1 MTAPEPFEAAQR
13 VIDDLDLRALA
24 SKVLSEA
31 TRLALRHA
39 KRSGKRDVD
48 QARIDDLL
56 ARFLGEL
63 ERARGKRT

>member
-1 MTAPEPFEAAQR
+1 MEFEATTRA
-13 VIDDLDLRALA
+13 IDDLDLRVLA

-48 QARIDDLL
+48 PASIDDLL
-56 ARFLGEL
+56 ARFVAEL
-63 ERARGKRT
+63 QRQRSSGNA

>member
-1 MTAPEPFEAAQR
+1 MMERFEVAQK

-24 SKVLSEA
+24 SKVLAEA

-56 ARFLGEL
+56 TRFVAEL
-63 ERARGKRT
+63 QRERSFTQR